1 MKRSYGSR
9 YNILGIMSGTSCDG
23 VDLAYCR
30 FHRRAGGWGFE
41 ILQAVTLP
49 YSSTWLEQLQQAH
62 TLPVPDLLQLHAAYG
77 TYLGKLVK
85 KFCEQYKLPQ
95 PDAVA
100 SHGHT
105 IFHQPDRHF
114 TFQLGNGYAL
124 HQACGFPVIWDFRSL
139 DVALGGEGAPLVPV
153 GDALLFADYDVCLNL
168 GGIANL
174 SYDVKGKRQAFDIC
188 FVNMVLNYLA
198 RQKGKAFDK
207 NGEMA
212 SQGEV
217 NMHLFKRLRSVYSK
231 LYNSRPSLS
240 REGFEK
246 QIKPLL
252 DATNIPVSDK
262 LATCVESI
270 AEEIVKALPPGRKL
284 SVLCTGGGALNAY
297 LMYRLLDY
305 GSDRIQFI
313 IPEEEIVNYKE
324 AIVFAFLGVLRLR
337 GEVNALSSVT
347 GASRDS
353 CGGVVVGLN
362 C

>member
-1 MKRSYGSR
+1 MIKHNQAL
-9 YNILGIMSGTSCDG
+9 YNVIGIMSGTSCDG
-23 VDLAYCR
+23 VDLAYCKFKR
-30 FHRRAGGWGFE
+30 LAKGWDFE
-41 ILQAVTLP
+41 ILQAVTIS
-49 YSSTWLEQLQQAH
+49 YNSSWLQRLQQAH
-62 TLPVPDLLQLHAAYG
+62 TLSAPELLHLHNAYG

-85 KFCEQYKLPQ
+85 KFCERYKLAD

-105 IFHQPDRHF
+105 IFHQPQRQF

-153 GDALLFADYDVCLNL
+153 GDALLFSGYDVCLNL

-174 SYDVKGKRQAFDIC
+174 SYDVRGKRKAFDIC
-188 FVNMVLNYLA
+188 FVNMALNYLA
-198 RQKGKAFDK
+198 KQAGKTFDK
-207 NGEMA
+207 NGEVA

-217 NMHLFKRLRSVYSK
+217 NMHLLRKLRSVYNK
-231 LYNSRPSLS
+231 LQTKRPSLS

-252 DATNIPVSDK
+252 DSTGIPVSDK

-270 AEEIVKALPPGRKL
+270 AEEIVKALPSGRKL
-284 SVLCTGGGALNAY
+284 TVLCSGGGALNAY
-297 LMYRLLDY
+297 LMYRLLEH
-305 GSDRIQFI
+305 GRDRVQFI
-313 IPEEEIVNYKE
+313 IPEEGIVNYKE
-324 AIVFAFLGVLRLR
+324 AVVFALLGVLRLR
-337 GEVNALSSVT
+337 GEVNVLSSVT

-353 CGGVVVGLN
+353 CGGVVTGL
-362 C
+362 